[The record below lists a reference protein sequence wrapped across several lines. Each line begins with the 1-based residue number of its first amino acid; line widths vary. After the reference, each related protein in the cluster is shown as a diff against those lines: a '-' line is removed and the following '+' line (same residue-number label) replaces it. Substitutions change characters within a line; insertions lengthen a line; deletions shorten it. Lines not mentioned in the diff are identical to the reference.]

1 MFRHNIFSALN
12 NKLRVTNPDIV
23 PQIIG
28 RAVVR
33 FINLGVL
40 IVIDYPFLFLSSFLK
55 PQVPGGLR
63 PEPSAPPLM
72 TALIYVVKPVKC
84 IYIMPSVIILGN
96 ILDPFKISF
105 DKNLGHRSYESFNQV
120 HCFKIAN
127 NYN

>member
-1 MFRHNIFSALN
+1 MSFYFIRHFAL
-12 NKLRVTNPDIV
+12 KLPNSEDT
-23 PQIIG
+23 Q
-28 RAVVR
+28 
-33 FINLGVL
+33 
-40 IVIDYPFLFLSSFLK
+40 
-55 PQVPGGLR
+55 
-63 PEPSAPPLM
+63 LM

-127 NYN
+127 MNWP